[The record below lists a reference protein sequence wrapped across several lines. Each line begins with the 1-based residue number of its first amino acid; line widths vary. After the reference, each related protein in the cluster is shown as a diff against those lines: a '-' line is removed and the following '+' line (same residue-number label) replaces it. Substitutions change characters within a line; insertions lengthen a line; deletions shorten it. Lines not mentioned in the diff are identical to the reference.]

1 MKHFNNIVFSTPYLA
16 MPNGAGFICATAVYL
31 LLVFRDCIEIKIK
44 GSHKSSANAEIVDE
58 CTALDRF
65 YRLLI

>member
-16 MPNGAGFICATAVYL
+16 MPNGAGFICAIAVYL
-31 LLVFRDCIEIKIK
+31 LLVFRDCIKRKIK
-44 GSHKSSANAEIVDE
+44 SSHKSSPNASIVDE
-58 CTALDRF
+58 YTALARF